1 MFIFYAAGVGAG
13 RGRNEYLG
21 EWVCLD
27 WSLDGDCLMPTT
39 LQYPL
44 ERSRALEQKWARLRH
59 RGVSTIMGVW
69 GQQEN
74 GALSQAHKTP
84 GFASTQNVRLDELLA
99 RFGCR
104 DEIAPFDDAFAVR
117 AGELIAKA
125 NSPLR

>member
-1 MFIFYAAGVGAG
+1 
-13 RGRNEYLG
+13 
-21 EWVCLD
+21 
-27 WSLDGDCLMPTT
+27 MPTS

-44 ERSRALEQKWARLRH
+44 ERSRALEQKWARLLH
-59 RGVSTIMGVW
+59 RGDSTIMGVW

-74 GALSQAHKTP
+74 GPLSQSHKTP
-84 GFASTQNVRLDELLA
+84 AFASRQNTRLDELLA

-104 DEIAPFDDAFAVR
+104 NEIAPFDYAFAER